1 MKEVGLES
9 FRVGPGGQ
17 NPTTRLEVALS
28 APSAASKEE
37 GVGWRLSSIIK
48 GQWAMILSIMLL

>member
-9 FRVGPGGQ
+9 FSVGAGGQ

-28 APSAASKEE
+28 APSATSKEGE
-37 GVGWRLSSIIK
+37 VGWRLSSIIK
-48 GQWAMILSIMLL
+48 GQ